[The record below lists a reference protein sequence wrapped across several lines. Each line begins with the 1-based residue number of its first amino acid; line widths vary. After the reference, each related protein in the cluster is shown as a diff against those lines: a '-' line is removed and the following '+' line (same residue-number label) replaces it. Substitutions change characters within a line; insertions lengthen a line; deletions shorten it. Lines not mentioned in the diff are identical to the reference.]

1 MNDTPPA
8 SRSVVYA
15 KDMDR
20 VAAFYQRTLGL
31 SELER
36 DAGFM
41 RLGGPDL
48 EVVVVRMPEAI
59 ARTVD
64 IATPPV
70 LREDTPLKCSFRVAD
85 LARVAGEAAAT
96 GGGTKPVTDAWSWL
110 GELHL
115 DGHDPEGNVVQFR
128 QRAD

>member
-1 MNDTPPA
+1 
-8 SRSVVYA
+8 
-15 KDMDR
+15 
-20 VAAFYQRTLGL
+20 
-31 SELER
+31 
-36 DAGFM
+36 M

-85 LARVAGEAAAT
+85 LGRVAEDAAAT
-96 GGGTKPVTDAWSWL
+96 GGGTRPLSEAWTWL

>member
-15 KDMDR
+15 KDMPR

-41 RLGGPDL
+41 RLGGPTF

-64 IATPPV
+64 IATPPL

-85 LARVAGEAAAT
+85 LERVAADAAAT
-96 GGGTKPVTDAWSWL
+96 GGGTRPVSEAWTWL
-110 GELHL
+110 GERHL